1 MKKLLSV
8 KFLVLLFLGIVLL
21 LFLFFC
27 WWYGVFSDV
36 GKTITTPYDLDS
48 IELIDGDQ
56 ILSPEEYNGDEY
68 SDLKQQIPKM
78 TTKALVETY
87 YEATRWGSDYS
98 TTYPFCNNLEL
109 ILTEGNPA
117 IQRIAAELLKRKN
130 AGRILMKTYQE
141 MPVLRISYNSP
152 DLWPNK
158 VAFDYLELLLA
169 QEEIQNHL
177 LPWEKTEL
185 QELADQKQAEKFSE
199 EEYPL
204 MYAKQNYL
212 YTDTY
217 GYLHPELYGKDEI
230 YYWQWSEEKLE
241 ERAKPFLHLREETD
255 DE

>member
-1 MKKLLSV
+1 MKKPLSL
-8 KFLVLLFLGIVLL
+8 KFLLLLFWGVVLFG
-21 LFLFFC
+21 FLFFC
-27 WWYGVFSDV
+27 WWYGFFPDV
-36 GKTITTPYDLDS
+36 GKTIIKPYDLDS
-48 IELIDGDQ
+48 IEFIDRSQ
-56 ILSPEEYNGDEY
+56 ILSPEEYNRDEY
-68 SDLKQQIPKM
+68 ADLKKQIPKM
-78 TTKALVETY
+78 TTQALVETY
-87 YEATRWGSDYS
+87 YEATCWGSDYS
-98 TTYPFCNNLEL
+98 TTYPSCSNLEL

-117 IQRIAAELLKRKN
+117 IQSITAELLKRNKT
-130 AGRILMKTYQE
+130 GRILMKTYQKA
-141 MPVLRISYNSP
+141 PVLKTITDYGAP
-152 DLWPNK
+152 YLWPNK

-169 QEEIQNHL
+169 QEKIQKHL

-217 GYLHPELYGKDEI
+217 GPSEIYEKDEI

-241 ERAKPFLHLREETD
+241 ERAKPFLSLREATD